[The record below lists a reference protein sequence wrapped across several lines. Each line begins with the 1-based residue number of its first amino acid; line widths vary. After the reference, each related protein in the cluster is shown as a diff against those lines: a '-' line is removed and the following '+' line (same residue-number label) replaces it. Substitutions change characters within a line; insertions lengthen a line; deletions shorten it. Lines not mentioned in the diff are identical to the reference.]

1 LTSAIGAR
9 MLYARINESPAHGT
23 TSGDGDFNC
32 RSLGPKMAPRILVID
47 DDPLVRLTIQDSLES
62 QGYEVVPAIHGE
74 DGLHKFQAEPFD
86 LVIVDILMPE
96 KEGLETVRELRQLSA
111 HTAIVAITGALSAQ
125 SAARLSDPSLDYLR
139 MARSLG
145 ATQTLRK
152 PFTAHQLLALVK
164 QSLAASEV
172 RC

>member
-1 LTSAIGAR
+1 MAAR
-9 MLYARINESPAHGT
+9 V
-23 TSGDGDFNC
+23 
-32 RSLGPKMAPRILVID
+32 LVID
-47 DDPLVRLTIQDSLES
+47 DDPLVRLTMQNVLES

-74 DGLHKFQAEPFD
+74 DGLRKFETGPFD

-96 KEGLETVRELRQLSA
+96 KEGLETVRELRRRSA
-111 HTAIVAITGALSAQ
+111 QTAIIAITGAQSAQ
-125 SAARLSDPSLDYLR
+125 SAARLSDPALDYLR

-152 PFTAHQLLALVK
+152 PFTAHQLIALVK

-172 RC
+172 R